1 MMIACLHYYATR
13 RLFVI
18 SWLAF
23 ACICGLTCAYELSHA
38 AQLIINNP
46 LPSVSS
52 FSPAS
57 AVAGSPSITVTIN
70 GTNFV
75 DQAIV
80 TFGAERFKPRE
91 LGGTQITVS
100 IPSSALVQVGSR
112 TVAVANPPPGGGT
125 AAALTPFQV
134 TPPPTPPPQP

>member
-1 MMIACLHYYATR
+1 MIACLHGYATR
-13 RLFVI
+13 KLLVV

-23 ACICGLTCAYELSHA
+23 ACICGLACAYEISHA
-38 AQLIINNP
+38 AQLIINHP

-57 AVAGSPSITVTIN
+57 AVAGSPSITLTIS
-70 GTNFV
+70 GSNFI
-75 DQAIV
+75 DEAIV
-80 TFGAERFKPRE
+80 TFGAETFRPRE
-91 LGGTQITVS
+91 LSGTQITIS

-112 TVAVANPPPGGGT
+112 TVAVTNPPPGGGT

-134 TPPPTPPPQP
+134 TAPPIPQP